1 MEESPLV
8 GELMGFHVGIRAK
21 VAVSSEASQASCF
34 DISFGS
40 YPVPLFLVAT
50 TLSSERTE
58 SLA

>member
-1 MEESPLV
+1 MEESRLV

-40 YPVPLFLVAT
+40 YPVPLDLRDST
-50 TLSSERTE
+50 DR
-58 SLA
+58 